1 MLLILFFINGSTYS
15 SRSSVEVDPIGV
27 IIGLHFPSQNDV
39 EIFLYTNFD
48 AEEYPHLFVLI
59 AVSKRLVCPNTHW

>member
-1 MLLILFFINGSTYS
+1 MVQHIHQDQVFH
-15 SRSSVEVDPIGV
+15 PIGV

-39 EIFLYTNFD
+39 ENLLYTNFD
-48 AEEYPHLFVLI
+48 AEEYPHLFVLN